1 MSTNRPSFYAGLGL
15 IALGIVFLVTYI
27 LPGSWPVVL
36 VALGVF
42 FLVVAALRRESWPV
56 IAGLVNLTLGGIL
69 LYQTLSQNWSSW
81 YFLWPLIFMAVGAG
95 MLITVQMERAAG
107 LRTPGATYQR
117 VSWGWIGLGLAA
129 AAAFWIFREQVSWPS
144 ILWGIGLLFLLEA
157 LLSGIGPFAIPGTI
171 LGGLGLMLAWQN
183 QTGAWD
189 SWAYTWALLPAFVG
203 LGLFLAFLRSRVMCT
218 IGLSML
224 GWSLVVFIVF
234 GTFFAEGGAFA
245 QFWPIAL
252 ILGGVAVLAQGLIN
266 RRPVSPQ

>member
-1 MSTNRPSFYAGLGL
+1 MPTNRSSFYTGLGL

-56 IAGLVNLTLGGIL
+56 IAGLVNLTLGSIL
-69 LYQTLSQNWSSW
+69 LYQTLTGNWDSW
-81 YFLWPLIFMAVGAG
+81 YFLWPLLFVSVGAG
-95 MLITVQMERAAG
+95 MLITGQIEGAAQG
-107 LRTPGATYQR
+107 RTPGSTYQR
-117 VSWGWIGLGLAA
+117 VSWGWVALGLAA
-129 AAAFWIFREQVSWPS
+129 AVMLWLFRDQISWPA
-144 ILWGIGLLFLLEA
+144 ILWGAGLLFLLEA
-157 LLSGIGPFAIPGTI
+157 LLSGIGPFAIPGAI

-203 LGLFLAFLRSRVMCT
+203 LGLLLAFLRSRVMRI

-224 GWSLVVFIVF
+224 GWSLVVFILF
-234 GTFFAEGGAFA
+234 GTFFAESGAFA
-245 QFWPIAL
+245 RFWPIAL
-252 ILGGVAVLAQGLIN
+252 IVAGVAVLAQGLIA
-266 RRPVSPQ
+266 RKPAKPQ